1 MYSLCSTKW
10 WTFFGD
16 FFSHFISLMR
26 GWGRKFI
33 SLSKEGLFSFLSD
46 CQLVVLLTF
55 FHNFCQVVQ
64 KFFFSWCFL
73 MMIGESC
80 RTISFVWKLHF
91 FCEKMISF
99 SSREG
104 EKCIFTKKRVYHF
117 FCFVLTIFDL
127 KWRKK
132 LFDYLFFLFET
143 HKPINNLIVV
153 LEDSV
158 SKRYV

>member
-1 MYSLCSTKW
+1 MNFIKKVSAYNQNFDTERRKNSISTISLYNSVCMYSLCSTKW

-64 KFFFSWCFL
+64 KFFFLMFL

-91 FCEKMISF
+91 FVKKWFHLAAGKEKNAFLLKKEYI
-99 SSREG
+99 
-104 EKCIFTKKRVYHF
+104 IFF
-117 FCFVLTIFDL
+117 ALC
-127 KWRKK
+127 
-132 LFDYLFFLFET
+132 
-143 HKPINNLIVV
+143 
-153 LEDSV
+153 
-158 SKRYV
+158 

>member
-1 MYSLCSTKW
+1 MNFIKKVSAYNQNFDTERRKNSISTISLYNSVCMYSLCSTKW

-64 KFFFSWCFL
+64 KFFFL
-73 MMIGESC
+73 MFFDDDRGILQNNFFC
-80 RTISFVWKLHF
+80 LKITF

-117 FCFVLTIFDL
+117 FLLCA
-127 KWRKK
+127 
-132 LFDYLFFLFET
+132 
-143 HKPINNLIVV
+143 NNF
-153 LEDSV
+153 
-158 SKRYV
+158 